1 MDVTDLVYADTVKKP
16 SISSITQPL
25 RRAFADLVHF
35 LALQIIRCRTDA
47 VSLEQRSA
55 TERTDSRNCPAFL
68 ALATP
73 YFFGVLA
80 SSFPNTLPA
89 V

>member
-47 VSLEQRSA
+47 VSLEQM
-55 TERTDSRNCPAFL
+55 
-68 ALATP
+68 
-73 YFFGVLA
+73 
-80 SSFPNTLPA
+80 
-89 V
+89 